1 LKICEIPLNGF
12 DQAKAKHFQVVRDCR
27 KRIMEVVE
35 QPALFLISQACADGI
50 ADTGR
55 PNLPA

>member
-1 LKICEIPLNGF
+1 
-12 DQAKAKHFQVVRDCR
+12 
-27 KRIMEVVE
+27 MEVVA
-35 QPALFLISQACADGI
+35 QAAPFLIAQACADGI